1 MSQFIEI
8 NTNEFINLDKINH
21 IKIVELPY
29 IRVEFYN
36 SMGSYAPEWQDKLDC
51 FTSLKHDMLA
61 FSKPFKTVEEARK
74 WSVNIC
80 TVIYRY

>member
-8 NTNEFINLDKINH
+8 NDNEFINLDKINH

-36 SMGSYAPEWQDKLDC
+36 SMGSYAPEWQDHISG

-61 FSKPFKTVEEARK
+61 FSKPFDTVKEARAWVDK
-74 WSVNIC
+74 N
-80 TVIYRY
+80 TKTN